1 MQLTNHNISK
11 LMKSTLLKIIGAIL
25 LLAIGVFLG
34 RQFFS
39 SSGESTVPMPSTMAY
54 RNAGHSGDTTQVAQ
68 QKEFSGQIIEVRKGG
83 SIQDAV
89 KNAKPGDLIRVFPGV
104 YSENVYIDKDDI
116 SLQGVVVKGEWPI
129 LDGKKKINDA
139 FLYSGNG
146 ILIEN
151 FKIINYK
158 GNGIMGQAGNNFI
171 IRNNWIIDTG
181 VYGIFPQ
188 YGKNGLI
195 EHNVLSKIADAAIY
209 VGMCDNVDVLHNEV
223 FDSVAGIE
231 IENSRHCLVENNY
244 AHNNTGG
251 LLAFVTPGLPIKT
264 AFDIIFR
271 NNFVVNNNHENFG
284 APGSTVASIPPG
296 TGILIM
302 AADDVVVENNII
314 TGNDNSGITIVDLAN
329 GDPKANDPNSEGNPD
344 RVVILDNIMFN
355 NGNNP
360 TGEIKALMLTQLD
373 SKGPDIFA
381 YGGGTG
387 STIRDKNR
395 YRTFGLDNYGPA
407 LIANT
412 NDIKTFML
420 GAPVPPRSV
429 TEKELGEITYY
440 GVCAGC
446 HAFGTTLIGVDT
458 QIIQEIYMDNPQGIV
473 NYITKPLNLR
483 EDFPE
488 MPPQNY
494 LSDAAKMA
502 VAEYILAMTN

>member
-1 MQLTNHNISK
+1 
-11 LMKSTLLKIIGAIL
+11 MKSALLKIIGGIL
-25 LLAIGVFLG
+25 LLAIGVYLGKTFL
-34 RQFFS
+34 S
-39 SSGESTVPMPSTMAY
+39 SSTSETVPIPSTLKY
-54 RNAGHSGDTTQVAQ
+54 RNVGLSSDTTQVAQ
-68 QKEFSGQIIEVRKGG
+68 KEGFTGNIIEVKKGG
-83 SIQDAV
+83 SIQEAV
-89 KNAKPGDLIRVFPGV
+89 KAANPGDLIRVFPGT
-104 YSENVYIDKDDI
+104 YSENVYIDKDNI
-116 SLQGVVVKGEWPI
+116 SLQGVVVKGEWPT
-129 LDGKKKINDA
+129 LDGKKEINDA

-158 GNGIMGQAGNNFI
+158 GNGVMGQAGNNFI

-223 FDSVAGIE
+223 FDNVAGIE

-264 AFDIIFR
+264 TFDVIFR

-284 APGSTVASIPPG
+284 APGSTVAGIPPG

-302 AADDVVVENNII
+302 AADDVIIENNII
-314 TGNDNSGITIVDLAN
+314 TGNDNTGITIVDLAT
-329 GDPKANDPNSEGNPD
+329 GAPKANDPNSEGNPD
-344 RVVILDNIMFN
+344 RVVILDNIMFD

-360 TGEIKALMLTQLD
+360 TGEIKAIMLTQMD
-373 SKGPDIFA
+373 TKGPDIFA

-387 STIRDKNR
+387 STIRDKNK
-395 YRTFGLDNYGPA
+395 YRTFGLGDYGVA
-407 LIANT
+407 QITDTKNIT
-412 NDIKTFML
+412 TFML
-420 GAPVPPRSV
+420 DAPVPPRSV
-429 TEKELGEITYY
+429 SEHELGELTYY

-446 HAFGTTLIGVDT
+446 HAFGTRLIGVDT
-458 QIIQEIYMDNPQGIV
+458 KIIKAIYHNNPQGIV
-473 NYITKPLNLR
+473 DYITNPLNLR
-483 EDFPE
+483 EDYPE
-488 MPPQNY
+488 MPPQDY
-494 LSDAAKMA
+494 LSEEAKMA
-502 VAEYILAMTN
+502 VAQYILKMTN

>member
-1 MQLTNHNISK
+1 
-11 LMKSTLLKIIGAIL
+11 MKSTLLKIIGAIIFL
-25 LLAIGVFLG
+25 GIGVLVGKSLFAP
-34 RQFFS
+34 S
-39 SSGESTVPMPSTMAY
+39 SENTVPMPSTMKY
-54 RNAGHSGDTTQVAQ
+54 RNTGFSNDTTQVAQ
-68 QKEFSGQIIEVRKGG
+68 SKDFNGKIIEVKDGS
-83 SIQDAV
+83 SIQEAV
-89 KNAKPGDLIRVFPGV
+89 KAASAGDLIRVFPGT

-116 SLQGVVVKGEWPI
+116 SLQGVVINGEWPT
-129 LDGKKKINDA
+129 LDGKKEINDA

-158 GNGIMGQAGNNFI
+158 GNGVMGQAGNNFI

-223 FDSVAGIE
+223 FDNVAGIE

-264 AFDIIFR
+264 TFDVILR

-284 APGSTVASIPPG
+284 APGSTVAGIPAG

-302 AADDVVVENNII
+302 AADDVIVENNII
-314 TGNDNSGITIVDLAN
+314 TGNKNSGITIVDLAT

-344 RVVILDNIMFN
+344 RVVILDNMMFD
-355 NGNNP
+355 NGNDP
-360 TGEIKALMLTQLD
+360 TGELKAIMLTQLD

-387 STIRDKNR
+387 STIRDKNK
-395 YRTFGLDNYGPA
+395 YRTFGLKDYGKA
-407 LIANT
+407 LIADT
-412 NDIKTFML
+412 KLSIPTMMTPS
-420 GAPVPPRSV
+420 PVPPRSV
-429 TEKELGEITYY
+429 SDKELGELTYY

-446 HAFGTTLIGVDT
+446 HAFGTRLIGPPT
-458 QIIQEIYMDNPQGIV
+458 NIIQAIHNNNPQGIV
-473 NYITKPLNLR
+473 DYITKPKNLR
-483 EDFPE
+483 EDYPE
-488 MPPQNY
+488 MPPQDY
-494 LSDAAKMA
+494 LSDEAKMA
-502 VAEYILAMTN
+502 VAKYILSIKE

>member
-1 MQLTNHNISK
+1 
-11 LMKSTLLKIIGAIL
+11 MKKKSPFLKILGSIIL
-25 LLAIGVFLG
+25 LGIGVFIG
-34 RQFFS
+34 KSFF
-39 SSGESTVPMPSTMAY
+39 GQNNVETVPIPSTIKY
-54 RNAGHSGDTTQVAQ
+54 RNIGLKNDTIEVASNRAFTG
-68 QKEFSGQIIEVRKGG
+68 KIIEVRKGS

-89 KNAKPGDLIRVFPGV
+89 KEANPGDLIRVYPGT

-116 SLQGVVVKGEWPI
+116 SLQGVVIKGEWPT
-129 LDGKKKINDA
+129 LDGKKEINDA

-188 YGKNGLI
+188 YGKNGLV

-209 VGMCDNVDVLHNEV
+209 IGMCDNVDVRHNEV
-223 FDSVAGIE
+223 FDNVAGIE

-264 AFDIIFR
+264 TFDVILR
-271 NNFVVNNNHENFG
+271 NNFVINNNHENFG
-284 APGSTVASIPPG
+284 APGSTVSGIPSG

-302 AADDVVVENNII
+302 AADDVIVENNII
-314 TGNDNSGITIVDLAN
+314 TGNNNTGITIVDLAT
-329 GDPKANDPNSEGNPD
+329 GAPKANDPNSEGNPD

-355 NGNNP
+355 NGNDP
-360 TGEIKALMLTQLD
+360 TGEIKAIILTQLD
-373 SKGPDIFA
+373 TKGPDIFA

-387 STIRDKNR
+387 STIRDKNKF
-395 YRTFGLDNYGPA
+395 RTFGLDGYGVAQITDTEHIVTMMTPS
-407 LIANT
+407 
-412 NDIKTFML
+412 
-420 GAPVPPRSV
+420 PVPPRSV
-429 TEKELGEITYY
+429 SKEELGELTYY

-446 HAFGTTLIGVDT
+446 HAFGTRLIGPPT
-458 QIIQEIYMDNPQGIV
+458 EILQAIHHDNPQGIV
-473 NYITKPLNLR
+473 DYITAPKNLR
-483 EDFPE
+483 EDYPE

-494 LSDAAKMA
+494 LSEEAKMA
-502 VAEYILAMTN
+502 VAEYILSLKH

>member
-1 MQLTNHNISK
+1 
-11 LMKSTLLKIIGAIL
+11 MKKKSPFIKIISSIL
-25 LLAIGVFLG
+25 LIGIGVFIG
-34 RQFFS
+34 KSFF
-39 SSGESTVPMPSTMAY
+39 GQKNVETVPIPSTIKY
-54 RNAGHSGDTTQVAQ
+54 RNIGLTNDTTQVASAE
-68 QKEFSGQIIEVRKGG
+68 EFTGKIIEVKKGS
-83 SIQDAV
+83 SIQNAV
-89 KNAKPGDLIRVFPGV
+89 KEASPGDLIRVYPGT
-104 YSENVYIDKDDI
+104 YSENVYIDKDNI
-116 SLQGVVVKGEWPI
+116 SLQGVIINGDWPT
-129 LDGKKKINDA
+129 LDGKKEINDA

-188 YGKNGLI
+188 YGKNGLV

-209 VGMCDNVDVLHNEV
+209 IGMCDNVDVLHNEV
-223 FDSVAGIE
+223 FDNVAGIE

-264 AFDIIFR
+264 TFDVILR

-284 APGSTVASIPPG
+284 APGSTVSGIPSG

-302 AADDVVVENNII
+302 AADDVIVENNII
-314 TGNDNSGITIVDLAN
+314 TGNNNTGITIVDLAT
-329 GDPKANDPNSEGNPD
+329 GAPKANDPNSEGNPD
-344 RVVILDNIMFN
+344 RVVILDNIMFD

-360 TGEIKALMLTQLD
+360 TGEIKAIMLTQMD
-373 SKGPDIFA
+373 TKGPDIFA

-387 STIRDKNR
+387 SSIRDKNR
-395 YRTFGLDNYGPA
+395 YRTFGLENYGMA
-407 LIANT
+407 QIT
-412 NDIKTFML
+412 DTKDIPTMMTPS
-420 GAPVPPRSV
+420 PVPPRSV
-429 TEKELGEITYY
+429 SFEELGELTYY

-446 HAFGTTLIGVDT
+446 HAFGTRLIGPPT
-458 QIIQEIYMDNPQGIV
+458 EILQAIHQNNPQGIV
-473 NYITKPLNLR
+473 DYITAPKNLR
-483 EDFPE
+483 EDYPE

-494 LSDAAKMA
+494 LSEEAKMA
-502 VAEYILAMTN
+502 VAEYILALKH

>member
-1 MQLTNHNISK
+1 
-11 LMKSTLLKIIGAIL
+11 MKKKSPFLKILGSIVL
-25 LLAIGVFLG
+25 LGIGVFLG
-34 RQFFS
+34 KSFF
-39 SSGESTVPMPSTMAY
+39 GQKNMETVPIPSTMKY
-54 RNAGHSGDTTQVAQ
+54 RNVGHTKDTTQVASDR
-68 QKEFSGQIIEVRKGG
+68 EFTGKIIEVKKGS

-89 KNAKPGDLIRVFPGV
+89 KEANPGDLIRVYPGT

-116 SLQGVVVKGEWPI
+116 SLQGVVIKGEWPT

-158 GNGIMGQAGNNFI
+158 GNGIMGQAGNNFV

-188 YGKNGLI
+188 YGKNGLV
-195 EHNVLSKIADAAIY
+195 EHNILSKIADAAIY
-209 VGMCDNVDVLHNEV
+209 IGMCDNVDVRHNEV
-223 FDSVAGIE
+223 FDNVAGIE

-264 AFDIIFR
+264 TFDVILR

-284 APGSTVASIPPG
+284 APGSTVSGIPSG

-302 AADDVVVENNII
+302 AADDVIVENNIL
-314 TGNDNSGITIVDLAN
+314 TGNNNTGITIVALAT
-329 GDPKANDPNSEGNPD
+329 GAPKANDPTSEGNPD

-355 NGNNP
+355 NGNDP
-360 TGEIKALMLTQLD
+360 TGEIKAIMLTQMD
-373 SKGPDIFA
+373 TKGPDIFA

-387 STIRDKNR
+387 STIRDKNK
-395 YRTFGLDNYGPA
+395 YRTFGLDGYGA
-407 LIANT
+407 SQITDTEDIAT
-412 NDIKTFML
+412 MMTPS
-420 GAPVPPRSV
+420 PVPPRSV
-429 TEKELGEITYY
+429 SKEELGELTYY

-446 HAFGTTLIGVDT
+446 HAFGTRLIGPPT
-458 QIIQEIYMDNPQGIV
+458 EILQAIHHDNPQGIV
-473 NYITKPLNLR
+473 DYITAPKNLR
-483 EDFPE
+483 EDYPE

-494 LSDAAKMA
+494 LSEEAKMA
-502 VAEYILAMTN
+502 VAEYILALKH

>member
-1 MQLTNHNISK
+1 
-11 LMKSTLLKIIGAIL
+11 MKKKSPFLKILGSIVLMG
-25 LLAIGVFLG
+25 IGVFIG
-34 RQFFS
+34 KSFYGQKNV
-39 SSGESTVPMPSTMAY
+39 ETVPIPSTIKY
-54 RNAGHSGDTTQVAQ
+54 RNVGFKNDTTPVASDR
-68 QKEFSGQIIEVRKGG
+68 EFTGKIIEVKMGS

-89 KNAKPGDLIRVFPGV
+89 KEANPGDLIRVYPGT

-116 SLQGVVVKGEWPI
+116 SLQGVVIKGEWPT
-129 LDGKKKINDA
+129 LDGKKEINDA

-151 FKIINYK
+151 FKIVNYK

-188 YGKNGLI
+188 YGKNGLV

-209 VGMCDNVDVLHNEV
+209 IGMCDNIDVRHNEV
-223 FDSVAGIE
+223 FDNVAGIE

-264 AFDIIFR
+264 TFDVILR

-284 APGSTVASIPPG
+284 APGSTVSGIPSG

-302 AADDVVVENNII
+302 AADDVIVENNII
-314 TGNDNSGITIVDLAN
+314 TGNNNTGITIVDLAT
-329 GDPKANDPNSEGNPD
+329 GAPKANDPNSEGNPD

-355 NGNNP
+355 NGNDP
-360 TGEIKALMLTQLD
+360 TGEIKAIMLTKMD
-373 SKGPDIFA
+373 TKGPDIFA

-387 STIRDKNR
+387 STIRDKNK
-395 YRTFGLDNYGPA
+395 YRTFGLEGYGVA
-407 LIANT
+407 QITDTKDIAT
-412 NDIKTFML
+412 MMTPF
-420 GAPVPPRSV
+420 PVPPRSV
-429 TEKELGEITYY
+429 SKEELGELTYY

-446 HAFGTTLIGVDT
+446 HALGTRLIGPPT
-458 QIIQEIYMDNPQGIV
+458 EILQAIHHDNPQGIV
-473 NYITKPLNLR
+473 DYITAPKNLR
-483 EDFPE
+483 EDYPE

-494 LSDAAKMA
+494 LSEEAKMA
-502 VAEYILAMTN
+502 VAEYILALKY

>member
-1 MQLTNHNISK
+1 
-11 LMKSTLLKIIGAIL
+11 MKKKSPFLKILGSIVL
-25 LLAIGVFLG
+25 LGIGVFLG
-34 RQFFS
+34 KSFF
-39 SSGESTVPMPSTMAY
+39 GQNTVETVPIPSTIKY
-54 RNAGHSGDTTQVAQ
+54 RNIGLKNDTTEVASNR
-68 QKEFSGQIIEVRKGG
+68 EFTGKIIEVRKGS

-89 KNAKPGDLIRVFPGV
+89 KEANPGDLIRVYPGT

-116 SLQGVVVKGEWPI
+116 SLQGVVIKGEWPT
-129 LDGKKKINDA
+129 LDGKKEINDA

-188 YGKNGLI
+188 YGKNGLV

-209 VGMCDNVDVLHNEV
+209 IGMCDNVDVRHNEV
-223 FDSVAGIE
+223 FDNVAGIE

-264 AFDIIFR
+264 TFDVILR

-284 APGSTVASIPPG
+284 APGSTVSGIPSG

-302 AADDVVVENNII
+302 AADDVIVENNII
-314 TGNDNSGITIVDLAN
+314 TGNNNTGITIVDLAT
-329 GDPKANDPNSEGNPD
+329 GAPKANDPNSEGNPD

-355 NGNNP
+355 NGNDP
-360 TGEIKALMLTQLD
+360 TGEIKAIMLTQMD
-373 SKGPDIFA
+373 TKGPDIFA

-387 STIRDKNR
+387 STIRDKNKF
-395 YRTFGLDNYGPA
+395 RTFGLDGYGVA
-407 LIANT
+407 QITDTEDIAT
-412 NDIKTFML
+412 MMTPS
-420 GAPVPPRSV
+420 PVPPRSV
-429 TEKELGEITYY
+429 SKEELGELTYY

-446 HAFGTTLIGVDT
+446 HAFGTRLIGPPT
-458 QIIQEIYMDNPQGIV
+458 EILQAIHHDNPQGIV
-473 NYITKPLNLR
+473 DYITAPKNLR
-483 EDFPE
+483 EDYPE

-494 LSDAAKMA
+494 LSEEAKMA
-502 VAEYILAMTN
+502 VAEYILALKH

>member
-1 MQLTNHNISK
+1 
-11 LMKSTLLKIIGAIL
+11 MKKKSPLLKIVGSIVL
-25 LLAIGVFLG
+25 LGIGVFLG
-34 RQFFS
+34 KSFF
-39 SSGESTVPMPSTMAY
+39 GQKNVETVPIPSTMKY
-54 RNAGHSGDTTQVAQ
+54 RNIGLTNDTTQVASNQ
-68 QKEFSGQIIEVRKGG
+68 EFTGKIIEVKKGS
-83 SIQDAV
+83 SIQNAV
-89 KNAKPGDLIRVFPGV
+89 KEANPGDLIRVYPGT
-104 YSENVYIDKDDI
+104 YSENVYIDKDNI
-116 SLQGVVVKGEWPI
+116 SLQGVVINGEWPT

-158 GNGIMGQAGNNFI
+158 GNGVMGQAGNNFI

-223 FDSVAGIE
+223 FDNVAGKE

-264 AFDIIFR
+264 TFDVILR

-284 APGSTVASIPPG
+284 APGSTVAGIPAG

-314 TGNDNSGITIVDLAN
+314 TGNNNTGITIVDLAT
-329 GDPKANDPNSEGNPD
+329 GAPKANDPNSEGNPD

-355 NGNNP
+355 NGNAP
-360 TGEIKALMLTQLD
+360 TGEIKAIMLTQMD
-373 SKGPDIFA
+373 TKGPDIFA
-381 YGGGTG
+381 YGGGSG

-395 YRTFGLDNYGPA
+395 YRTFGLDNYGPSQITDTKD
-407 LIANT
+407 LR
-412 NDIKTFML
+412 TFLMPN
-420 GAPVPPRSV
+420 PVPPRSV
-429 TEKELGEITYY
+429 SKEELGELTYY

-446 HAFGTTLIGVDT
+446 HAFGNRLIGPPT
-458 QIIQEIYMDNPQGIV
+458 EIIQAIHKDNPQGIV
-473 NYITKPLNLR
+473 DYITAPKNLR
-483 EDFPE
+483 KDYPE
-488 MPPQNY
+488 MPPQDY
-494 LSDAAKMA
+494 LSDEAKMA
-502 VAEYILAMTN
+502 VAVYILAMKD

>member
-1 MQLTNHNISK
+1 
-11 LMKSTLLKIIGAIL
+11 MKKKSPFLKILGSIVL
-25 LLAIGVFLG
+25 LGIGVFLG
-34 RQFFS
+34 KSFF
-39 SSGESTVPMPSTMAY
+39 GQKNMETVPIPSSMKY
-54 RNAGHSGDTTQVAQ
+54 RNVGHTKDTTQVASDR
-68 QKEFSGQIIEVRKGG
+68 EFTGKIIEVKKGS

-89 KNAKPGDLIRVFPGV
+89 KEANPGDLIRVYPGT

-116 SLQGVVVKGEWPI
+116 SLQGVVIKGEWPT

-158 GNGIMGQAGNNFI
+158 GNGIMGQAGNNFV

-188 YGKNGLI
+188 YGKNGLV
-195 EHNVLSKIADAAIY
+195 EHNILSKIADAAIY
-209 VGMCDNVDVLHNEV
+209 IGMCDNVDVRHNEV
-223 FDSVAGIE
+223 FDNVAGIE

-264 AFDIIFR
+264 TFDVILR

-284 APGSTVASIPPG
+284 APGSTVSGIPSG

-302 AADDVVVENNII
+302 AADDVIVENNII
-314 TGNDNSGITIVDLAN
+314 TGNNNTGITIVDLAT
-329 GDPKANDPNSEGNPD
+329 GAPKANDPNSEGNPD

-355 NGNNP
+355 NGNDP
-360 TGEIKALMLTQLD
+360 TGEIKAIMLTQMD
-373 SKGPDIFA
+373 TKGPDIFA

-387 STIRDKNR
+387 STIRDKNK
-395 YRTFGLDNYGPA
+395 YRTFGLDGYGA
-407 LIANT
+407 SQITDTEDIAT
-412 NDIKTFML
+412 MMTPS
-420 GAPVPPRSV
+420 PVPPRSV
-429 TEKELGEITYY
+429 SKEELGELTYY

-446 HAFGTTLIGVDT
+446 HAFGTRLIGPPT
-458 QIIQEIYMDNPQGIV
+458 EILQAIHYDNPQGIV
-473 NYITKPLNLR
+473 DYITAPKNLR
-483 EDFPE
+483 EDYPE

-494 LSDAAKMA
+494 LSEEAKMA
-502 VAEYILAMTN
+502 VAEYILALKH

>member
-1 MQLTNHNISK
+1 
-11 LMKSTLLKIIGAIL
+11 MKSTLLKIIGGTL
-25 LLAIGVFLG
+25 LLAIGVFVG
-34 RQFFS
+34 KTFFS
-39 SSGESTVPMPSTMAY
+39 SSGESTVPMPSTMKY
-54 RNAGHSGDTTQVAQ
+54 RNIGLSSDTTQVAQ
-68 QKEFSGQIIEVRKGG
+68 KKDFNGKIIEVKKGG
-83 SIQDAV
+83 SIQEAV
-89 KNAKPGDLIRVFPGV
+89 KAANPGDLIRVFPGT
-104 YSENVYIDKDDI
+104 YSENVFIDKDDI
-116 SLQGVVVKGEWPI
+116 SLQGVVINGEWPT
-129 LDGKKKINDA
+129 LDGKKEINDA

-158 GNGIMGQAGNNFI
+158 GNGIMGQAGNNFV

-188 YGKNGLI
+188 YGKNGLV

-209 VGMCDNVDVLHNEV
+209 IGMCDNVDVLHNEV
-223 FDSVAGIE
+223 FENVAGIE

-244 AHNNTGG
+244 VHDNTGG

-264 AFDIIFR
+264 TFDVIFR
-271 NNFVVNNNHENFG
+271 NNFVINNNHKNFG
-284 APGSTVASIPPG
+284 APGSTVASIPAG

-302 AADDVVVENNII
+302 AADDVIVENNII
-314 TGNDNSGITIVDLAN
+314 TGNNNTGITIVDLAN

-344 RVVILDNIMFN
+344 RVVILDNIMFD

-360 TGEIKALMLTQLD
+360 IGEIKAIMLTKMD
-373 SKGPDIFA
+373 KKGPDIFA

-395 YRTFGLDNYGPA
+395 YRTFGLGNYGPTQ
-407 LIANT
+407 IT
-412 NDIKTFML
+412 DTKDIKTFTL
-420 GAPVPPRSV
+420 PNPVPPRSV
-429 TEKELGEITYY
+429 SEHELGELTYY

-446 HAFGTTLIGVDT
+446 HAFGTRLIGVDT
-458 QIIQEIYMDNPQGIV
+458 QIIQMMYKDNPQGIV

-483 EDFPE
+483 EDYPE

-494 LSDAAKMA
+494 LSDEAKMA
-502 VAEYILAMTN
+502 VAEYLLKMTN

>member
-1 MQLTNHNISK
+1 
-11 LMKSTLLKIIGAIL
+11 MKSTLFKIVGGIL

-34 RQFFS
+34 RTLLGT
-39 SSGESTVPMPSTMAY
+39 SGESTVPMPSTMLY
-54 RNAGHSGDTTQVAQ
+54 RNVGHSGDTTEVAQ
-68 QKEFSGQIIEVRKGG
+68 RKEFTGQIIEVKKGG
-83 SIQDAV
+83 SIQEAV
-89 KNAKPGDLIRVFPGV
+89 KAANPGDLIRVFPGT

-116 SLQGVVVKGEWPI
+116 SLQGVIVKGEWPT
-129 LDGKKKINDA
+129 LDGKHKINDG

-188 YGKNGLI
+188 FGKNGLI
-195 EHNVLSKIADAAIY
+195 EHNVLSVIADAAIY
-209 VGMCDNVDVLHNEV
+209 VGMCDNIDVRHNEV

-244 AHNNTGG
+244 VHNNTGG
-251 LLAFVTPGLPIKT
+251 LLAFITPGLPIKT
-264 AFDIIFR
+264 AFNIIFR
-271 NNFVVNNNHENFG
+271 NNFVVNNNHPNFG

-302 AADDVVVENNII
+302 AADDVIVENNII
-314 TGNDNSGITIVDLAN
+314 TGNKNTGITIVDLAT

-344 RVVILDNIMFN
+344 RVVILDNIMLG
-355 NGNNP
+355 NGDDP
-360 TGEIKALMLTQLD
+360 TGEIKAIMLTQLET
-373 SKGPDIFA
+373 KGPDIFA
-381 YGGGTG
+381 YGGGIG

-395 YRTFGLDNYGPA
+395 YRTFGLGDYGPA
-407 LIANT
+407 QIEDT
-412 NDIKTFML
+412 KDVKTMML
-420 GAPVPPRSV
+420 GTPVPPRSV
-429 TEKELGEITYY
+429 TDQELGEITYY

-446 HAFGTTLIGVDT
+446 HALGTTLIGVDT
-458 QIIQEIYMDNPQGIV
+458 QIIKDIYVDNPQGIV

-483 EDFPE
+483 DDYPE
-488 MPPQNY
+488 MPPQDY
-494 LSDAAKMA
+494 LSDEAKMA
-502 VAEYILAMTN
+502 VAKYILQMTN